1 VKHRAGGRLLHLQI
15 AAIGGGLILLARLVA
30 VQLVGH
36 AEYLALAEAQ
46 WRHREEL
53 APERGNIY
61 DRNGRPLALSATTWR
76 VGVAASQARRPE
88 ALAGRL
94 ARCLPVDSARIVARI
109 RAPRGGH
116 FVVEKEAVLR
126 RGALD
131 SLRQTDGI
139 TLEPLCDRIYPL
151 DGAGASLIG
160 FHREDPHGSLST
172 GLERSLG
179 ATLSGEPGA
188 AWRLDSAR
196 PDRPLGTIV
205 LQEPVHGHHLLLT
218 IDADVQQLCEEEL
231 ALAVQECGARGG
243 AVVVVEPQS
252 GEIVAVAASPLIR
265 ERQHSGNDL
274 AVWNNFALT
283 GIFEPGSVFKI
294 FSSAV
299 LLRHGAIDSTTVYDC
314 SNDNFG
320 SFRIHN
326 SEGHSYGP
334 LNFMQAFAKSSNIW
348 FARAA
353 GRLSPDDMY
362 RGLRDFGF
370 GACTRVPYQSE
381 PAGILRRPAQWSAR
395 SLPTIAIGQE
405 VAVTSLQLA
414 MAGAAIANGGRL
426 LAPRIV
432 REVRDHDH
440 AVMERGEPLVVRK
453 VLTPEQARLV
463 RLAMQRVVETGTGR
477 AAAVPWTKTGGK
489 TGTAQKAEP
498 GRGYLPGKYMASF
511 LGIVPVETPRLVV
524 LAVLDEPDA
533 AHHYASQSAAPLFG
547 RLVEGIRRS
556 TDWLTGVE
564 GPDPALT
571 LAPRPT
577 PTASVPDVLYLSL
590 PAAAQELRR
599 AGFVLGGGERGG
611 WVVEQVPD
619 GGARCA
625 PGDTVWVTA
634 AAERAVAAAPGQVCP
649 DLGGLSNRQ
658 VGRLAARLG
667 LPIVVHGAGYVV
679 GQEPVAGASLAGVGA
694 VTVVMES
701 RWR

>member
-1 VKHRAGGRLLHLQI
+1 VKRRAGGRLFGLQ
-15 AAIGGGLILLARLVA
+15 AAVVGAGLLLLARLVT

-36 AEYLALAEAQ
+36 ADYLAKAERQ

-76 VGVAASQARRPE
+76 VGVAASQVRRPE

-94 ARCLPVDSARIVARI
+94 ARCLPVDSARVAARI
-109 RAPRGGH
+109 RVARGGH
-116 FVVEKEAVLR
+116 FVVAKEAVLR

-131 SLRQTDGI
+131 SLRLADGV
-139 TLEPLCDRIYPL
+139 TLEPLSDRIYPL

-160 FHREDPHGSLST
+160 FHRDDPQGAVST

-179 ATLSGEPGA
+179 ATLSGAPGA

-196 PDRPLGTIV
+196 VDRPLGTIV
-205 LQEPVHGHHLLLT
+205 LQEPVHGHHLVLT
-218 IDADVQQLCEEEL
+218 LDADVQQLCEEEL
-231 ALAVQECGARGG
+231 ARAVRECGARGG
-243 AVVVVEPQS
+243 AVVVVEPES
-252 GEIVAVAASPLIR
+252 GEVLAIAASPLIHERSR
-265 ERQHSGNDL
+265 EGGDP

-283 GIFEPGSVFKI
+283 GIYEPGSVFKI
-294 FSSAV
+294 FSAAV
-299 LLRHGAIDSTTVYDC
+299 LLRRGVIDSSTVFDC

-320 SFRIHN
+320 SFHIHN

-353 GRLSPDDMY
+353 GRLRPEEMY
-362 RGLRDFGF
+362 RGLTDFGF
-370 GACTRVPYQSE
+370 GARTKAPYQAE
-381 PAGILRRPAQWSAR
+381 PAGILRQPAKWSAR

-405 VAVTSLQLA
+405 VAVTPLQLT

-426 LAPRIV
+426 LAPRLV

-440 AVMERGEPLVVRK
+440 AVLERGEPVVVRR

-463 RLAMQRVVETGTGR
+463 RLAMQRVVDSGTGK

-489 TGTAQKAEP
+489 TGTAEKAEP
-498 GRGYLPGKYMASF
+498 GRGYLTGKYMASF
-511 LGIVPVETPRLVV
+511 LGIVPVESPRLVV

-533 AHHYASQSAAPLFG
+533 AHHYASQSAAPLFA

-577 PTASVPDVLYLSL
+577 PSASVPDVLYLSV

-625 PGDTVWVTA
+625 PGDTIWVTA
-634 AAERAVAAAPGQVCP
+634 AADRAVAAAGQLCP

-667 LPIVVHGAGYVV
+667 LPVVVRGAGYVV
-679 GQEPVAGASLAGVGA
+679 GQEPVAGAPLDGVAA
-694 VTVVMES
+694 VSVVMEP

>member
-1 VKHRAGGRLLHLQI
+1 MKRRAGGRLFTLQL
-15 AAIGGGLILLARLVA
+15 AVVCAGLLLLARLVA
-30 VQLVGH
+30 VQLAGH
-36 AEYLALAEAQ
+36 ADYLAKAQRQ

-61 DRNGRPLALSATTWR
+61 DRHGRPLALSATTWR
-76 VGVAASQARRPE
+76 VGVASSQARRPE

-94 ARCLPVDSARIVARI
+94 AHCLAVDSARVVARI
-109 RAPRGGH
+109 RTARGGH
-116 FVVEKEAVLR
+116 FVLEKEAVLR

-131 SLRQTDGI
+131 SLRLADGV

-160 FHREDPHGSLST
+160 FHREDPHGAVST

-179 ATLSGEPGA
+179 AILSGSPGA

-205 LQEPVHGHHLLLT
+205 LQEPVHGHNLVLT
-218 IDADVQQLCEEEL
+218 LDVDLQQLCEEEL
-231 ALAVQECGARGG
+231 ARAVRECGARGG
-243 AVVVVEPQS
+243 AVVIVEPQS
-252 GEIVAVAASPLIR
+252 GEVVAIAASPLIR
-265 ERQHSGNDL
+265 DRSREGGDP

-283 GIFEPGSVFKI
+283 GIYEPGSVFKI
-294 FSSAV
+294 FSASV
-299 LLRHGAIDSTTVYDC
+299 LLRHGVIDSSTVYDC
-314 SNDNFG
+314 SNNDFG
-320 SFRIHN
+320 SFHIHN

-353 GRLSPDDMY
+353 GRLSPEEMY
-362 RGLRDFGF
+362 RGLTDFGF
-370 GACTRVPYQSE
+370 GTRTKAPYQAE

-405 VAVTSLQLA
+405 VAVTPLQLA
-414 MAGAAIANGGRL
+414 MAGCAIANGGRL
-426 LAPRIV
+426 LAPRLV

-440 AVMERGEPLVVRK
+440 TLLERGEPVLVRR

-463 RLAMQRVVETGTGR
+463 RLAMQRVVEAGTGK

-489 TGTAQKAEP
+489 TGTAEKAEP

-533 AHHYASQSAAPLFG
+533 AHQYASQSAAPLFAQ
-547 RLVEGIRRS
+547 LVEGIRRS

-571 LAPRPT
+571 MAPRPT
-577 PTASVPDVLYLSL
+577 PSASVPDVLYLSL

-625 PGDTVWVTA
+625 PGDTIWVTTA
-634 AAERAVAAAPGQVCP
+634 AAAPAGAAPGQLCP

-667 LPIVVHGAGYVV
+667 LPVVVRGAGYVV
-679 GQEPVAGASLAGVGA
+679 GQAPVAGAPLDGVAA
-694 VTVVMES
+694 VTVVMEP

>member
-1 VKHRAGGRLLHLQI
+1 MKRRAGGRLFSLQV
-15 AAIGGGLILLARLVA
+15 AVVGAGLILLARLVV
-30 VQLVGH
+30 VQLVEH
-36 AEYLALAEAQ
+36 ADYLAQAQAQ

-76 VGVAASQARRPE
+76 VGVATSQTRRPE

-94 ARCLPVDSARIVARI
+94 ARCLSVDSARVVARI
-109 RAPRGGH
+109 RGPRGGH
-116 FVVEKEAVLR
+116 FVVDREAVLR

-131 SLRQTDGI
+131 SLRRTEGI

-160 FHREDPHGSLST
+160 FHREDKRGSIST
-172 GLERSLG
+172 GLERSLS

-188 AWRLDSAR
+188 AWRIDSAR
-196 PDRPLGTIV
+196 DDRPLGSIV
-205 LQEPVHGHHLLLT
+205 LKEPVHGHHLVLT
-218 IDADVQQLCEEEL
+218 LDADVQQLCEEEL
-231 ALAVQECGARGG
+231 TRAVQECGARGG

-252 GEIVAVAASPLIR
+252 GEVVAIAASPLIR
-265 ERQHSGNDL
+265 ERDHAGNDL

-294 FSSAV
+294 FSAAV
-299 LLRHGAIDSTTVYDC
+299 LLRHGAIDSNTVYDC
-314 SNDNFG
+314 SNDDFG
-320 SFRIHN
+320 SFHIHN

-353 GRLSPDDMY
+353 GRLSPEDMY

-370 GACTRVPYQSE
+370 GSCTQAPYQAE
-381 PAGILRRPAQWSAR
+381 PAGILRQPARWSAR

-426 LAPRIV
+426 LAPRLV

-440 AVMERGEPLVVRK
+440 VTLERGEPVVVRQ

-463 RLAMQRVVETGTGR
+463 RLAMQRVVECGTGK
-477 AAAVPWTKTGGK
+477 AAAVPWTRTGGK

-511 LGIVPVETPRLVV
+511 LGIVPVETPKLVV

-533 AHHYASQSAAPLFG
+533 AHHYASQSAAPLFA

-571 LAPRPT
+571 LAPRPA
-577 PTASVPDVLYLSL
+577 PAASVPDVLYLSL
-590 PAAAQELRR
+590 PSAALELRR

-625 PGDTVWVTA
+625 PGDTVWVTT
-634 AAERAVAAAPGQVCP
+634 AAERAVATAPGQLCP

-658 VGRLAARLG
+658 IGRLAARLG
-667 LPIVVHGAGYVV
+667 LPVVVRGAGYVV
-679 GQEPVAGASLAGVGA
+679 GQEPAAGAPLDGVGA

>member
-1 VKHRAGGRLLHLQI
+1 MKRRAGGRLFSLQV
-15 AAIGGGLILLARLVA
+15 AVVGAGLVLLARLVA

-36 AEYLALAEAQ
+36 ADYLAQAEAQ

-76 VGVAASQARRPE
+76 VGVATSQTRLPE
-88 ALAGRL
+88 ALAGQL
-94 ARCLPVDSARIVARI
+94 ARCLPVDSARVVARI
-109 RAPRGGH
+109 RGPRGGH
-116 FVVEKEAVLR
+116 FVVDKEAVLR

-131 SLRQTDGI
+131 SLRQTAGI

-160 FHREDPHGSLST
+160 FHREDKRGSVST

-179 ATLSGEPGA
+179 ATLSGEPGS
-188 AWRLDSAR
+188 AWHIDSAR
-196 PDRPLGTIV
+196 ADRPLGTIV
-205 LQEPVHGHHLLLT
+205 LQEPVHGHHLVLT
-218 IDADVQQLCEEEL
+218 LDADVQQLCEEEL
-231 ALAVQECGARGG
+231 ARAVQECGARGG

-252 GEIVAVAASPLIR
+252 GEVVAIAASPLIR
-265 ERQHSGNDL
+265 ERDHAGSDL

-283 GIFEPGSVFKI
+283 GIYEPGSVFKI
-294 FSSAV
+294 FSAAV
-299 LLRHGAIDSTTVYDC
+299 LLRRGAIDSSTVYDC

-353 GRLSPDDMY
+353 GRLSPEDMY

-370 GACTRVPYQSE
+370 GSCTQAPYQAE
-381 PAGILRRPAQWSAR
+381 PAGILRQPARWSAR

-414 MAGAAIANGGRL
+414 MAGGAIANGGRL
-426 LAPRIV
+426 LAPRLV

-440 AVMERGEPLVVRK
+440 VTLERGEPVVVRR

-463 RLAMQRVVETGTGR
+463 RLAMQRVVECGTGK

-511 LGIVPVETPRLVV
+511 LGIVPVETPKLVV

-533 AHHYASQSAAPLFG
+533 AHHYASQSAAPLFA

-571 LAPRPT
+571 LAPRPA
-577 PTASVPDVLYLSL
+577 PAASVPDVLYLSL
-590 PAAAQELRR
+590 PSAALELRR

-619 GGARCA
+619 SGARCA

-634 AAERAVAAAPGQVCP
+634 SAERAVATAPGQICP

-667 LPIVVHGAGYVV
+667 LPVVVRGAGYVV
-679 GQEPVAGASLAGVGA
+679 GQEPAAGAPLDGIGA